1 MGDRIDHLTFVPD
14 GEPTLDID
22 LGKEIEMVR
31 ELGYPVAVITNSSL
45 LGDEAVREDISMA
58 DLVSVKVDSVI
69 ESVWKKVNRPHGSLG
84 LKGILEG
91 LNELS
96 DRFKGSLI
104 TETMLMKGIN
114 DVAES
119 VKETADFIREIHPRI
134 AYITV
139 PIRPPSENWVEIPP
153 EDTILKIIREFTSRK
168 IRTVPLTDKEY
179 GDFTYTGDVKSDIL
193 AITSVHPM
201 REDSVKEML
210 HRSGDE
216 WDVVEELVG
225 SGKLM
230 VTSYQ
235 GINFYRRK
243 FERR

>member
-14 GEPTLDID
+14 GEPTLDSD

-45 LGDEAVREDISMA
+45 LGDKAVREEISMA

-91 LNELS
+91 LNELTY
-96 DRFKGSLI
+96 RFKGSLI

-119 VKETADFIREIHPRI
+119 VKETADFIREIDPRI

-139 PIRPPSENWVEIPP
+139 PIRPPSEDWVEIPL
-153 EDTILKIIREFTSRK
+153 EDTILKVIREFTSRN

-225 SGKLM
+225 SGKLLG
-230 VTSYQ
+230 TSYQ

-243 FERR
+243 FDRR

>member
-1 MGDRIDHLTFVPD
+1 MGGRIDYLTFAPD

-22 LGKEIEMVR
+22 LGKEIEMVK

-45 LGDEAVREDISMA
+45 LGNENVRKEISMA
-58 DLVSVKVDSVI
+58 DLVSVKVDSAD
-69 ESVWKKVNRPHGSLG
+69 ENVWRKMNKPHGLLTFNDIKQG
-84 LKGILEG
+84 LREF
-91 LNELS
+91 S
-96 DRFKGSLI
+96 DQTEGSLI
-104 TETMLMKGIN
+104 TETMLVNGIN
-114 DVAES
+114 DIPDS
-119 VKETADFIREIHPRI
+119 VKGTAEFIRELDPRI

-139 PIRPPSENWVEIPP
+139 PIRPPSEDWVGIPP
-153 EDTILKIIREFTSRK
+153 DDTILKVIKEFTVRK

-179 GDFTYTGDVKSDIL
+179 GDFTYTGDVKKDIL

-225 SGKLM
+225 SGKLL
-230 VTSYQ
+230 VTGYQ

>member
-1 MGDRIDHLTFVPD
+1 
-14 GEPTLDID
+14 
-22 LGKEIEMVR
+22 
-31 ELGYPVAVITNSSL
+31 
-45 LGDEAVREDISMA
+45 
-58 DLVSVKVDSVI
+58 VSIKVDSVI
-69 ESVWKKVNRPHGSLG
+69 ESVWKKVNRPHGSMG
-84 LKGILEG
+84 LEGILEG

-119 VKETADFIREIHPRI
+119 VKETADFIREIDPRI
-134 AYITV
+134 AYLTV

-153 EDTILKIIREFTSRK
+153 DDTILKVIGEFTSRK
-168 IRTVPLTDKEY
+168 IRTIPLTDREY

-201 REDSVKEML
+201 REDSMKEML

-225 SGKLM
+225 SGKLL
-230 VTSYQ
+230 VTGYQ